1 MRILLFGKTGQ
12 LGWELNR
19 ALAPLGDI
27 IAFGPDELDL
37 TDVDA
42 LTRTIREIQPG
53 LLVNA
58 SAYTAVDRAEQE
70 SEIAMLLNEKVPLVM
85 AEEARK
91 LNAPFIHYSTDYVFD
106 GTKTTAYTE
115 DDATNPLN
123 VYGQSKLKGEQAI
136 GQVGGAH
143 VILRTSWMYSLI
155 GINFVSKV
163 LSWSREQKILRIV
176 TDQVG
181 SPTWAR
187 MLAEV
192 TSTMA
197 ARSFPDSWAYFLEKS
212 GVYHLGGAGGVSRF
226 DFARAILELDPRPE
240 EQKVKGLE
248 TALTVDFPTPAQ
260 RPLNTTLDCSRFIRT
275 FGLTLPNWQDTL
287 RLALEKQVRMGE
299 MHSTFQPYIITK
311 K

>member
-19 ALAPLGDI
+19 TLAPLGDVY
-27 IAFGPDELDL
+27 AFGPDELDL
-37 TDVDA
+37 IEVDT
-42 LTRTIREIQPG
+42 LTRTIREVQPE
-53 LLVNA
+53 LIVNA

-70 SEIAMLLNEKVPLVM
+70 PKLAMLLNEKVPMVM

-106 GTKTTAYTE
+106 GAKTSAYTE
-115 DDATNPLN
+115 DDLTNPLN
-123 VYGQSKLKGEQAI
+123 VYGHSKLKGEQAI

-143 VILRTSWMYSLI
+143 VILRTSWVYSLR
-155 GINFVSKV
+155 GNGFVSKV
-163 LSWSREQKILRIV
+163 LSWARSQDTLKIV

-192 TSTMA
+192 TSAMA
-197 ARSFPDSWAYFLEKS
+197 ARSFSDSWEYFLEKS

-226 DFARAILELDPRPE
+226 DFTRAILELDPHPE
-240 EQKVKGLE
+240 EQKVKELE
-248 TALTVDFPTPAQ
+248 AALTADFPTPAI
-260 RPLNTTLDCSRFIRT
+260 RPLTTTLDCSRFNRV
-275 FGLTLPNWQDTL
+275 FELSMPDWKNTL
-287 RLALEKQVRMGE
+287 RLALEK
-299 MHSTFQPYIITK
+299 
-311 K
+311 

>member
-37 TDVDA
+37 IDVDA
-42 LTRTIREIQPG
+42 LTRTIREVRPEF
-53 LLVNA
+53 LVNA

-70 SEIAMLLNEKVPLVM
+70 SEIAMLLNEKVPMVM

-106 GTKTTAYTE
+106 GTKTAAYTE
-115 DDATNPLN
+115 DDPTNPLN

-143 VILRTSWMYSLI
+143 VILRTSWVYSLR
-155 GINFVSKV
+155 GDGFVSKV
-163 LSWSREQKILRIV
+163 LSWARKQETLKIV

-192 TSTMA
+192 TSAMT
-197 ARSFPDSWAYFLEKS
+197 ARSSPDAWEYFLEKS
-212 GVYHLGGAGGVSRF
+212 GIYHLGGAGGVSRF
-226 DFARAILELDPRPE
+226 DFTRAILELDPHPE

-248 TALTVDFPTPAQ
+248 AALTADFPTPAQ
-260 RPLNTTLDCSRFIRT
+260 RPLTTTLDCSRFFRT
-275 FGLTLPNWQDTL
+275 FGLSLPNWRDTL
-287 RLALEKQVRMGE
+287 RLALEK
-299 MHSTFQPYIITK
+299 
-311 K
+311 